1 MCYIET
7 NFVYEHNRN
16 AGGLA
21 LKTPAASITLT
32 GMER

>member
-1 MCYIET
+1 
-7 NFVYEHNRN
+7 VYEHNRN